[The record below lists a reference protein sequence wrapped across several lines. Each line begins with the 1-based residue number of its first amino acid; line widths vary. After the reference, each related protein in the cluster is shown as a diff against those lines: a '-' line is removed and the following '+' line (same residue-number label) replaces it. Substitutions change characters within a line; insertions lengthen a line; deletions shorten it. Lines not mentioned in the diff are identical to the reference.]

1 MSAPRKDRL
10 EAYLATRRSPSLKE
24 TTKSRVARWQHY
36 VAVTGSAVA
45 LATNASLSGLGAG
58 MDPSLLA
65 SQRPFASSQNEP
77 LLRSIKL
84 AMAGRNTR
92 LLAAA
97 AALEAGKAA
106 QLAAPAI
113 SPGGVV
119 PLYSAVNIIQ
129 PGGWVSIYG
138 TNLAA
143 GTAVWNG
150 DFPTSLGGASVTIN
164 GKPAYLSFVSPGQIN
179 LQAPDD
185 TATGVVPVVVT
196 TSAGTATSTVALN
209 PYSPAFDLLDA
220 RHVTAIIVRSDGSGA
235 YGNGAYDIL
244 GPPGNCFGYNTVGAK
259 AGDLVELF
267 GVGFGPTAP
276 TVSAGKVFSGAAPIT
291 EPLAL
296 YINNVMITP
305 LFVGMS
311 SAGLYQINLIVPP
324 GLGQGDVPIQAWVGG
339 NYSTQA
345 DKLFSLQGG
354 AFAGCVVYTGDGG
367 GDGSGDGGDGSGDGG
382 DGDGGGDGGDGGDGG
397 GGGDGGDGGDGG

>member
-1 MSAPRKDRL
+1 
-10 EAYLATRRSPSLKE
+10 
-24 TTKSRVARWQHY
+24 VARWQHY
-36 VAVTGSAVA
+36 AAVTGSAVA
-45 LATNASLSGLGAG
+45 MATNASLSSLGAG
-58 MDPSLLA
+58 MIDSAADPDRSQLA
-65 SQRPFASSQNEP
+65 APRPFASSQNEP

-84 AMAGRNTR
+84 ATAGRNTR

-97 AALEAGKAA
+97 AVLDGAHAA
-106 QLAAPAI
+106 QLQAPAI
-113 SPGGVV
+113 SPNGVV
-119 PLYSAVNIIQ
+119 PLYSKVNIIQ

-185 TATGVVPVVVT
+185 PATGVVPVVVT

-209 PYSPAFDLLDA
+209 PYAPAFDLLDA

-235 YGNGAYDIL
+235 YGDGTYDIL
-244 GPPGNCFGYNTVGAK
+244 GPTGNCFGYHTMGAK

-276 TVSAGKVFSGAAPIT
+276 TATAGKVFSGAAPIT
-291 EPLAL
+291 EPFTL
-296 YINNVMITP
+296 YINNTCCNAALRGAVKRRSLSGQP
-305 LFVGMS
+305 DR
-311 SAGLYQINLIVPP
+311 SARPRP
-324 GLGQGDVPIQAWVGG
+324 G
-339 NYSTQA
+339 
-345 DKLFSLQGG
+345 
-354 AFAGCVVYTGDGG
+354 
-367 GDGSGDGGDGSGDGG
+367 
-382 DGDGGGDGGDGGDGG
+382 
-397 GGGDGGDGGDGG
+397 

>member
-1 MSAPRKDRL
+1 
-10 EAYLATRRSPSLKE
+10 
-24 TTKSRVARWQHY
+24 
-36 VAVTGSAVA
+36 
-45 LATNASLSGLGAG
+45 
-58 MDPSLLA
+58 
-65 SQRPFASSQNEP
+65 
-77 LLRSIKL
+77 
-84 AMAGRNTR
+84 MAGRNSR

-97 AALEAGKAA
+97 AALDGAQAA
-106 QLAAPAI
+106 QLAAPVI

-129 PGGWVSIYG
+129 PGGWISIYG

-150 DFPTSLGGASVTIN
+150 DFPTSLGGTSVTIN
-164 GKPAYLSFVSPGQIN
+164 GKPAYLSFVSAGQIN

-185 TATGVVPVVVT
+185 TATGSVQVVVT

-220 RHVTAIIVRSDGSGA
+220 RHVTAIIVRPDGSGA
-235 YGNGAYDIL
+235 YGDGTYDIL
-244 GPPGNCFGYNTVGAK
+244 GPDGDCFGYTTVGAK

-276 TVSAGKVFSGAAPIT
+276 VVPAGKVFSGAAPIT
-291 EPLAL
+291 EPFTL

-305 LFVGMS
+305 LFVGLS

-324 GLGQGDVPIQAWVGG
+324 GLGQGEVPIQAWVGG
-339 NYSTQA
+339 NYSTQGNIF
-345 DKLFSLQGG
+345 FSLQGG
-354 AFAGCVVYTGDGG
+354 VFGVCVINTGDGG
-367 GDGSGDGGDGSGDGG
+367 GDGSGDGGDGGV
-382 DGDGGGDGGDGGDGG
+382 GDGGGDGGDGGDGG
-397 GGGDGGDGGDGG
+397 GGGDGGDGDGDGG